1 LSSILQA
8 LKKIESELPEKSEIR
23 FWKQETD
30 AQQISHR
37 RLTDNLRFK
46 KQYVAIFAVII
57 LAAFGGLFLGRKPWR
72 NIPSPVPKP
81 ETKHSKPISRIAK
94 KTADR
99 DLSQK
104 KKSAKRVSETISVVK
119 PAAKKKS
126 PPHIK
131 PREKKTVSVKKT
143 ENIVPKSS
151 SPYKKK
157 IADQI
162 LIQKSNNTK
171 NKTETSGQQLKRK
184 RILSIPV
191 KQAGESKL
199 QLQAIA
205 WSSDPESRLA
215 VVNGRVLR
223 EGSSIEKV
231 LITHIGKN
239 EVIFKKGGEE
249 WKQVFR
255 HK

>member
-30 AQQISHR
+30 VQKISHR
-37 RLTDNLRFK
+37 RLTDNLRYK

-57 LAAFGGLFLGRKPWR
+57 LAAVGGLFLGRKPWR
-72 NIPSPVPKP
+72 NIPQP

-104 KKSAKRVSETISVVK
+104 KKSAKRVNKTMSVVK

-126 PPHIK
+126 ASHIK
-131 PREKKTVSVKKT
+131 PREKKTLSVKKT

-151 SPYKKK
+151 SPDKKK

-171 NKTETSGQQLKRK
+171 IKAETSGQQLK

-191 KQAGESKL
+191 KQADESKL

-205 WSSDPESRLA
+205 WSIDPESRLA

-223 EGSSIEKV
+223 EGGSIEKV